1 MFGILLYMESALVFV
16 SQMKYGHMT
25 NCAVDVL
32 LASLKVCIEW
42 DVIHLSTLYKD
53 INKPVTPAKDVISQC
68 IFLFRS
74 LCFWC
79 FSEVNVQMFHFVIC
93 F

>member
-1 MFGILLYMESALVFV
+1 MESALVFV

-68 IFLFRS
+68 IFCSVR
-74 LCFWC
+74 
-79 FSEVNVQMFHFVIC
+79 FV
-93 F
+93 FGAFQREM